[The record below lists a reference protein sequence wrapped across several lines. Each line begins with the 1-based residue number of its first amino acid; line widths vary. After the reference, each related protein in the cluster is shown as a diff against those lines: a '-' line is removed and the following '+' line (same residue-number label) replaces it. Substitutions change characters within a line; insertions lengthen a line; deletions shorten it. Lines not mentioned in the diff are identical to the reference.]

1 MKCCAGV
8 MTVTLHLPHSH
19 SLKERRSVVNSV
31 KERVRN
37 KCNVSIHEEAGEGW
51 QICNLAVA
59 CVADTESHVEH
70 QFRTVREIM
79 EQDTRLILLNPKIE
93 YYV

>member
-8 MTVTLHLPHSH
+8 MAVTLHLPHSH

-37 KCNVSIHEEAGEGW
+37 KCNVSIYEEAGEGW
-51 QICNLAVA
+51 QICNLAVS
-59 CVADTESHVEH
+59 CVADTESHVEQ
-70 QFRTVREIM
+70 QFRMAREIM